1 MNNLKQLNPDLKTL
15 LGVGGWNMGSRDF
28 SRMASRKT
36 FRDLFTSTTVE
47 FLRSRDFDGL
57 AIDWQYPT
65 QRKGRR
71 TDRKNFSLLLKV
83 SKTFAF
89 VACSNVKRPLRQNSV
104 GPDQTAS
111 VGAV

>member
-36 FRDLFTSTTVE
+36 FRDMFTSTTVE

-83 SKTFAF
+83 SK
-89 VACSNVKRPLRQNSV
+89 KRLLLS
-104 GPDQTAS
+104 S
-111 VGAV
+111 AVMF